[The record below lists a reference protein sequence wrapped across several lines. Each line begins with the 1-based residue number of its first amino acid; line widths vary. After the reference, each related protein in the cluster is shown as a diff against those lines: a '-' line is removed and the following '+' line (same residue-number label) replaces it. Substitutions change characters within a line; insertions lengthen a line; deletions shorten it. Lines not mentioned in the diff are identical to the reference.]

1 MRNIMNLVN
10 LSFNNFLSVKKMALF
25 ILVAF
30 GGASLINPSFSTM
43 LMGMITYVIA
53 YQTMAYEDSYG
64 IDYMISHL
72 PVTKNEYVISRYI
85 FCILTIVGASIL
97 CSLIFFISNKVNL
110 VDLSGI
116 DYKMVLYI
124 GIISAVILVS
134 VLIPV
139 LLYFGMKKGRMAM
152 IFIFMII
159 VMIPSLAVND
169 MQSVIKILNKLSEVN
184 INLFSGILTIL
195 ILFISYFITKF
206 LYEKK
211 EVI

>member
-1 MRNIMNLVN
+1 MRNVMNLVN

-25 ILVAF
+25 VLVAF
-30 GGASLINPSFSTM
+30 GAASLINPSFSTM

-72 PVTKNEYVISRYI
+72 PVTKNEYVISRYV
-85 FCILTIVGASIL
+85 FCIFTIVGASIL
-97 CSLIFFISNKVNL
+97 CYFIFFISNKVNL

-116 DYKMVLYI
+116 DYKIILYI
-124 GIISAVILVS
+124 GIISAVTLIS

-159 VMIPSLAVND
+159 VMIPSLAVDD
-169 MQSVIKILNKLSEVN
+169 MQTVMKILNKLSEINV
-184 INLFSGILTIL
+184 NLFSGILTIL
-195 ILFISYFITKF
+195 ILLISYFITRF

>member
-1 MRNIMNLVN
+1 MKNIMNLVN

-85 FCILTIVGASIL
+85 FCIFTIVGASIL
-97 CSLIFFISNKVNL
+97 CSLIFFISNQVNL

-134 VLIPV
+134 VSTPV

-159 VMIPSLAVND
+159 VMIPSLIVND
-169 MQSVIKILNKLSEVN
+169 MQSVIKILNKFSEVN

>member
-30 GGASLINPSFSTM
+30 GGASLVNPSFSTM
-43 LMGMITYVIA
+43 LMGMMTYVIA

-85 FCILTIVGASIL
+85 FCIITIVGASIL

-110 VDLSGI
+110 VNLSGI
-116 DYKMVLYI
+116 DYKMILYI
-124 GIISAVILVS
+124 GIISAVTLVS
-134 VLIPV
+134 VFIPV

-152 IFIFMII
+152 VFIFMII
-159 VMIPSLAVND
+159 VMIPSFVIDD
-169 MQSVIKILNKLSEVN
+169 MQTVINILNKLSEIN

-195 ILFISYFITKF
+195 MLLISYFITRF

>member
-30 GGASLINPSFSTM
+30 SIASLINPSFSTM
-43 LMGMITYVIA
+43 LMGMMTYVIA

-85 FCILTIVGASIL
+85 FCIITIVVASIL
-97 CSLIFFISNKVNL
+97 CSLIFFISNKVNV

-116 DYKMVLYI
+116 DYKIILYI
-124 GIISAVILVS
+124 GIISAVTLVS

-159 VMIPSLAVND
+159 VMIPSLAVDD
-169 MQSVIKILNKLSEVN
+169 MQTVIKILNKLSEIN
-184 INLFSGILTIL
+184 INLFSAILTIL
-195 ILFISYFITKF
+195 ILLISYFITRF

>member
-72 PVTKNEYVISRYI
+72 PVTKNQYVISRYI
-85 FCILTIVGASIL
+85 FCIFTIVGASIL
-97 CSLIFFISNKVNL
+97 CSLIFFISNQVNL

-134 VLIPV
+134 VSTPV

-159 VMIPSLAVND
+159 VMIPSLIVND
-169 MQSVIKILNKLSEVN
+169 MQSVIKILNKFSEVN

>member
-1 MRNIMNLVN
+1 MKNIMNLVN

-30 GGASLINPSFSTM
+30 GGVSLINPSFSTM

-85 FCILTIVGASIL
+85 FCIFTIVGASIL
-97 CSLIFFISNKVNL
+97 CSLIFFISNKANL

-116 DYKMVLYI
+116 DYKMILYI
-124 GIISAVILVS
+124 GIISAVVLVS

-184 INLFSGILTIL
+184 INLFSGVFAIS

>member
-85 FCILTIVGASIL
+85 FCIFTIVGASIL
-97 CSLIFFISNKVNL
+97 CSLIFFISNKANL

-116 DYKMVLYI
+116 DYKIILYI

-159 VMIPSLAVND
+159 VMIPSFAVDD

-184 INLFSGILTIL
+184 INLFSGVFAIS

>member
-1 MRNIMNLVN
+1 MKNIMNLVN

-85 FCILTIVGASIL
+85 FCILTIVGASML
-97 CSLIFFISNKVNL
+97 CSLIFFISNKANL

-116 DYKMVLYI
+116 DYKMILYI
-124 GIISAVILVS
+124 GIISAVVLVS

-159 VMIPSLAVND
+159 VMIPSFAVDD

-184 INLFSGILTIL
+184 INLFSGIVTIL

>member
-30 GGASLINPSFSTM
+30 GGASLVNPSFSTM
-43 LMGMITYVIA
+43 LMGMMTYVIA

-85 FCILTIVGASIL
+85 FCIITIVGASIL
-97 CSLIFFISNKVNL
+97 CSLIFFISNKVNI

-116 DYKMVLYI
+116 DYKMILYI
-124 GIISAVILVS
+124 GIISAVTLVS
-134 VLIPV
+134 VFIPV

-152 IFIFMII
+152 VFIFMII
-159 VMIPSLAVND
+159 VMIPSFVIDD
-169 MQSVIKILNKLSEVN
+169 MQTVINILNKLSEIN

-195 ILFISYFITKF
+195 MLLISYFITRF

>member
-30 GGASLINPSFSTM
+30 GAASLINPSFSTM

-116 DYKMVLYI
+116 DYKIILYI
-124 GIISAVILVS
+124 GIISAVTLVS

-152 IFIFMII
+152 MFIFLII
-159 VMIPSLAVND
+159 VMIPSLAIDD
-169 MQSVIKILNKLSEVN
+169 MQTVMKMLNKLSEIN
-184 INLFSGILTIL
+184 INLFSGLLTVSILL
-195 ILFISYFITKF
+195 ISYFITRF

>member
-10 LSFNNFLSVKKMALF
+10 LSFNNFYAVKKMIVF
-25 ILVAF
+25 VVAIF
-30 GGASLINPSFSTM
+30 AAVSVINPSFSTM
-43 LMGMITYVIA
+43 LMGMLTYIIA

-72 PVTKNEYVISRYI
+72 PVTKNQYVISRYI
-85 FCILTIVGASIL
+85 FCIFTIVGASIL
-97 CSLIFFISNKVNL
+97 CSLIFFISNQVNL

-134 VLIPV
+134 VSTPV

-159 VMIPSLAVND
+159 VMIPSLIVND
-169 MQSVIKILNKLSEVN
+169 MQSVIKILNKFSEVN

>member
-1 MRNIMNLVN
+1 MINIMNLVN
-10 LSFNNFLSVKKMALF
+10 LSFNNFLSVKKIALF

-30 GGASLINPSFSTM
+30 SGASLINPSFSTM
-43 LMGMITYVIA
+43 LMGMITYTIA

-64 IDYMISHL
+64 IDYMIAHL

-85 FCILTIVGASIL
+85 FCILTIIGASIL
-97 CSLIFFISNKVNL
+97 CSFIFFISNKVNL

-116 DYKMVLYI
+116 DYKIILYI
-124 GIISAVILVS
+124 GIISAVTLAS

-152 IFIFMII
+152 MFIFLII
-159 VMIPSLAVND
+159 VMIPSLAVD
-169 MQSVIKILNKLSEVN
+169 DIQTVIKVLNKLSEIN
-184 INLFSGILTIL
+184 INIFVGVLTIL
-195 ILFISYFITKF
+195 ILLISYLITRF

>member
-30 GGASLINPSFSTM
+30 GAASLINPSFSTM

-53 YQTMAYEDSYG
+53 YQTMGYEDSYG

-116 DYKMVLYI
+116 DYKIILYI
-124 GIISAVILVS
+124 GIISAVTLVS

-152 IFIFMII
+152 MFIFLII
-159 VMIPSLAVND
+159 VMIPSLAVDD
-169 MQSVIKILNKLSEVN
+169 MQTVMKILNKLSEIN
-184 INLFSGILTIL
+184 INLFSGLLTVSILL
-195 ILFISYFITKF
+195 ISYFITRL

>member
-25 ILVAF
+25 IVVAF
-30 GGASLINPSFSTM
+30 GAASLINPSFSTM

-97 CSLIFFISNKVNL
+97 CSFIFFISNKVNL
-110 VDLSGI
+110 VDLGG
-116 DYKMVLYI
+116 V
-124 GIISAVILVS
+124 
-134 VLIPV
+134 
-139 LLYFGMKKGRMAM
+139 
-152 IFIFMII
+152 
-159 VMIPSLAVND
+159 
-169 MQSVIKILNKLSEVN
+169 
-184 INLFSGILTIL
+184 
-195 ILFISYFITKF
+195 
-206 LYEKK
+206 
-211 EVI
+211 

>member
-30 GGASLINPSFSTM
+30 GGASLVNPSFSTM
-43 LMGMITYVIA
+43 LMGMMTYVIA

-85 FCILTIVGASIL
+85 FCIITIVGASIL

-116 DYKMVLYI
+116 DYKMILYI
-124 GIISAVILVS
+124 GIISAVTLVS
-134 VLIPV
+134 VFIPV

-152 IFIFMII
+152 VFIFMII
-159 VMIPSLAVND
+159 VMIPSFVIDD
-169 MQSVIKILNKLSEVN
+169 MQTVINILNKLSEIN

-195 ILFISYFITKF
+195 MLLISYFITRF

>member
-30 GGASLINPSFSTM
+30 GGASLVNPSFSTM
-43 LMGMITYVIA
+43 LMGMMTYVIA

-85 FCILTIVGASIL
+85 FCIITIVGASIL

-116 DYKMVLYI
+116 DYKMILYI
-124 GIISAVILVS
+124 GIISAVTLVS
-134 VLIPV
+134 VFTPV

-152 IFIFMII
+152 VFIFMII
-159 VMIPSLAVND
+159 VMIPSLIVND
-169 MQSVIKILNKLSEVN
+169 MEMAINILNKLSEIN

-195 ILFISYFITKF
+195 MLLISYFITRF